1 MLPSLLLVNIRILS
15 CFFFLFLVML
25 GNALIITVIRE
36 KIKVKLALAIPTGAR
51 TTLADE
57 IMQTPLLV
65 VLKTIKACLCNQKW

>member
-1 MLPSLLLVNIRILS
+1 
-15 CFFFLFLVML
+15 ML

-36 KIKVKLALAIPTGAR
+36 KIKVKLALAISTGAR

-65 VLKTIKACLCNQKW
+65 VLKTIEACLCNQKW